1 MSSPTEEDAV
11 LQTTLAVYDALFS
24 DLGPEARSSFE
35 ATVSTYMSDPDIP
48 EVESLASS
56 VAYTNWNYHL
66 VNGLKSKIAGS
77 SLVDEDE
84 DQAAQIASF
93 VAQDLRIAGKLA
105 AIVESTYEVNS
116 NNNLYQL
123 KIAEVKQLYD
133 TAITNIN
140 IELDSLNSRL
150 DTVNTGDI
158 GLYVYEANPALKLS
172 KDIATQNELLAEAQ
186 NLRSQLDGFEVD
198 TLGSKGSGAEEFT
211 KAYAEFSQ
219 LRIDTLELKKVD
231 LLIQLEKHSVV
242 QDGDAVSPYI
252 DAIQN
257 DISNN
262 AQQTL
267 DISDSRDR
275 QTDFSNNT
283 TTDLKAAGISV
294 AGNVLYAVQAG
305 VGFATKGEDA
315 PVSSYVASSG
325 FLGEALLGGFG
336 DILEATGHAKVANGF
351 KGAASVALLAG
362 NAASFA
368 PIAQIL
374 ATGKGADGNDLSAE
388 QLSVIRAEV
397 GLQGTSLALSAV
409 ETTLNIALLAVNAGS
424 KAASVLGTAIPII
437 GAIGS
442 IVGAINPLKW
452 AEFGQK
458 QERIDAIRDSD
469 TYSSGLLGDV
479 LSESK
484 TIEAGFYGA
493 TTAINVVTG
502 VGSAALAVT
511 GFGAPIAA
519 AVGLI
524 GGAISAIVGA
534 FEQVALEVV
543 ADNYAN
549 KIRTDEDGNEQ
560 SVEDYFEG
568 SLDEKQEQTKEH
580 YQEFFTEL
588 VANDGID
595 QVVALGGQGLDVT
608 DIELSAITK
617 TSGELNKTAQNYVET
632 FTDNGWQERTQ
643 ELSQSA
649 GDNADVIQL
658 QNAHGAKTY
667 LTFTTPLFA
676 AGNEETSR
684 ESTGKNAYQTTLKI
698 TDLSGW
704 TIRDYGDNETT
715 FNLSKL
721 VTSAENL
728 EGQKKD
734 IRFNVEAGGG
744 NDTLF
749 SYEAGV
755 TFDGGAGKDTAS
767 YARLS
772 DTDLTSGLNISL
784 LQTGSGQ
791 PQAIAVHKNLA
802 SGGKTYQESIETQ
815 TINYGKRT
823 EVVEY
828 RAISLVERDSES
840 TSTDVLYGIEILHGS
855 SLGDSIDVA
864 ASTEI
869 QQVFGFGG
877 DDVIR
882 VGDTIEVVSGGAGND
897 EITVNHSVLTQV
909 FHGERELYIDG
920 GEGQFDTLAL
930 SSATF
935 DEVLDEH
942 ESQLI
947 REQLAHD
954 TTESL
959 LPAET
964 LNREAEFEATYQS
977 LVNILRNNDPDAL
990 KQVAL
995 FNTEYIKVD
1004 LIDAGT
1010 STQNTAHSLTDYREA
1025 LNEVFLNVDTTA
1037 NTSGEVNI
1045 FASAAKNQTSVSL
1058 LGSDYNDFLEGSN
1071 YNDYLFGGEGSDV
1084 FYDSN
1089 GNDILVGGSGQDV
1102 YSYDNYRSVASS
1114 SYSGHDIITGPL
1126 GEDIKGDI
1134 ITISADLSANTFFY
1148 RYADDLVVGLSSNR
1162 SVTVAN
1168 YYSSEL
1174 SLTNS
1179 DLRKTNLTQEE
1190 LSSLQVSSN
1199 EFVINFENDGSG
1211 TSGNISFYATDNSY
1225 RANFKS
1231 SYTTFRENDGFEVLQ
1246 TPSSDFSTQLGLLF
1260 EDERGGA
1267 TVGVSELDALL
1278 ALSNITS
1285 ASRTTIEGT
1294 GDYNVWG
1301 DSNSNLIIGNSY
1313 SIEDI
1318 SAGDGD
1324 DLVIGGGG
1332 YHIIDGGDGVDIA
1345 SYQDATYGIKS
1356 DLTGEQSTKGEFNGD
1371 YYRLDTLSNI
1381 EGIIATSSDDI
1392 LIGNDANNYLEGRN
1406 GTDTISGNGG
1416 NDIIHG
1422 GNGLDILDGGTGFDI
1437 ASYQGASYA
1446 IKFDLSGD
1454 QTEFYKYNGNYLVGD
1469 QVSNFEGVIGTSF
1482 SDVLIGNDA
1491 DNYLAGGANADTIS
1505 GGSGHDIIHGGNG
1518 LDNLDGGAGFDIASY
1533 EGANYAIK
1541 FDLRGDQQEHY
1552 LHNGTYY
1559 SGDSVSNFEGVIGSS
1574 LDDIFI
1580 GNDENN
1586 YFVGG
1591 AGNDVFTGGAGADQ
1605 FVFKAGSGH
1614 DVIEDYLVG
1623 TDQLSI
1629 DTVLI
1634 DSLSFDQVGDDV
1646 RVDLGEDNS
1655 ITLQGVNLNQFVV
1668 EDYLFS

>member
-1 MSSPTEEDAV
+1 MSTSNEEYEI

-24 DLGPEARSSFE
+24 DLGPEARFAFE
-35 ATVSTYMSDPDIP
+35 ATVSAYMSDPSIP
-48 EVESLASS
+48 ELDPITSS
-56 VAYTNWNYHL
+56 VTYTHWNYNL

-77 SLVDEDE
+77 SLVDEE

-93 VAQDLRIAGKLA
+93 VAKDLRIAGKLA
-105 AIVESTYEVNS
+105 AIVEANYEKNS
-116 NNNLYQL
+116 NNNLYQF

-133 TAITNIN
+133 TAITSIN
-140 IELDSLNSRL
+140 IELESLNSRL

-158 GLYVYEANPALKLS
+158 GLYVSEADPAIKLS

-219 LRIDTLELKKVD
+219 LRLDTLELKKVD
-231 LLIQLEKHSVV
+231 LLIQLEKHSTVK
-242 QDGDAVSPYI
+242 DGDTVSPYI

-257 DISNN
+257 DISTN
-262 AQQTL
+262 AQETL

-275 QTDFSNNT
+275 QVDFSNNT
-283 TTDLKAAGISV
+283 TDLKATGISG
-294 AGNVLYAVQAG
+294 AGNVLFAIQAG
-305 VGFATKGEDA
+305 VSFATKDEDA

-325 FLGEALLGGFG
+325 TLGEALLGGFG
-336 DILEATGHAKVANGF
+336 DILEATEHAKVANGF
-351 KGAASVALLAG
+351 KGAASLAMLAG
-362 NAASFA
+362 NAGSFA
-368 PIAQIL
+368 PIAKIL

-397 GLQGTSLALSAV
+397 GLQGTSLAISAV
-409 ETTLNIALLAVNAGS
+409 EAALNIALLAVKAGS

-437 GAIGS
+437 GAIGA
-442 IVGAINPLKW
+442 IVGAMNPLKW

-524 GGAISAIVGA
+524 GGAISAILGA

-560 SVEDYFEG
+560 SVEDYFGG
-568 SLDEKQEQTKEH
+568 SLVEKQEQTKQH

-595 QVVALGGQGLDVT
+595 QVVALGGQGLGVT

-643 ELSQSA
+643 ELSPST

-658 QNAHGAKTY
+658 QNAHGARTY

-676 AGNEETSR
+676 VGNEETSR
-684 ESTGKNAYQTTLKI
+684 ESTGKNAYQTKLKI

-728 EGQKKD
+728 QGQQKD

-749 SYEAGV
+749 SYESGV

-784 LQTGSGQ
+784 LQTGTGQ
-791 PQAIAVHKNLA
+791 PQAIVVHKNLA
-802 SGGKTYQESIETQ
+802 SGGKTYQESIGTQ
-815 TINYGKRT
+815 TTNYGKRT

-828 RAISLVERDSES
+828 RAIGLVERDSES
-840 TSTDVLYGIEILHGS
+840 SSTDVLYGIEILHGS

-864 ASTEI
+864 ASTDI
-869 QQVFGFGG
+869 QQVFGFCG

-882 VGDTIEVVSGGAGND
+882 VGNAIEVVSGGAGND

-935 DEVLDEH
+935 DAVLDEH

-977 LVNILRNNDPDAL
+977 LVNILRNNDPNAL

-1025 LNEVFLNVDTTA
+1025 LNEAFLNVDTTA

-1102 YSYDNYRSVASS
+1102 YSYDNYRSVISS

-1168 YYSSEL
+1168 YYSSDL
-1174 SLTNS
+1174 GLTNS

-1199 EFVINFENDGSG
+1199 EFIINFENDGSG
-1211 TSGNISFYATDNSY
+1211 TSGNISFYSSDKSY
-1225 RANFKS
+1225 KANFKS
-1231 SYTTFRENDGFEVLQ
+1231 SYTAFRENDGFEVLQ
-1246 TPSSDFSTQLGLLF
+1246 ARSSDFSTQFRLLV
-1260 EDERGGA
+1260 EHERGGA
-1267 TVGVSELDALL
+1267 TIGMSELDALL
-1278 ALSNITS
+1278 ELSNITSGSSLANITS
-1285 ASRTTIEGT
+1285 ASRTTIEG
-1294 GDYNVWG
+1294 
-1301 DSNSNLIIGNSY
+1301 
-1313 SIEDI
+1313 
-1318 SAGDGD
+1318 
-1324 DLVIGGGG
+1324 
-1332 YHIIDGGDGVDIA
+1332 
-1345 SYQDATYGIKS
+1345 
-1356 DLTGEQSTKGEFNGD
+1356 
-1371 YYRLDTLSNI
+1371 
-1381 EGIIATSSDDI
+1381 IIATSSNDIIATSSNDI
-1392 LIGNDANNYLEGRN
+1392 LIGNDADNYLEG
-1406 GTDTISGNGG
+1406 GTGADTISGNGG
-1416 NDIIHG
+1416 NDVIHG
-1422 GNGLDILDGGTGFDI
+1422 GSGKDNLDGGAGFDV
-1437 ASYQGASYA
+1437 ASYKGATNG
-1446 IKFDLSGD
+1446 IKFDLTGD
-1454 QTEFYKYNGNYLVGD
+1454 QTAFYKSTKGNYFTSD
-1469 QVSNFEGVIGTSF
+1469 QVSNFEGVIGTPTW
-1482 SDVLIGNDA
+1482 DVLIGNDT
-1491 DNYLAGGANADTIS
+1491 DNYLAGGAGVDTIN
-1505 GGSGHDIIHGGNG
+1505 GGAGHDIINGGSGN
-1518 LDNLDGGAGFDIASY
+1518 DNLDGGAGFDIASY
-1533 EGANYAIK
+1533 EGDVYSVL
-1541 FDLRGDQQEHY
+1541 FDLRGDQTALLKYKGNYFTSDQ
-1552 LHNGTYY
+1552 
-1559 SGDSVSNFEGVIGSS
+1559 VSNFEGVIGTSTS
-1574 LDDIFI
+1574 DVLI
-1580 GNDENN
+1580 GNDTDN

-1591 AGNDVFTGGAGADQ
+1591 AGDDAFTGGGGADQ

-1614 DVIEDYLVG
+1614 DVIFDYLVG

-1629 DTVLI
+1629 DTALI
-1634 DSLSFDQVGDDV
+1634 DNLSFDQVGNDV
-1646 RVDLGEDNS
+1646 RIDLGVDSS
-1655 ITLQGVNLNQFVV
+1655 ITLQGVHLNQFVV